1 MCGKRNVNRK
11 ELKDYRRELRNNLT
25 PAEAVLWKHLKAGR
39 LNGTSWRRQFSVG
52 DYILD
57 FYCPACKLCV
67 ELDGASHFTM
77 QGDVYDCDR
86 STFLESL
93 GIRVLR
99 FENKEIW
106 NSLDLVLESISQ
118 AAIE

>member
-1 MCGKRNVNRK
+1 MCGKRSVNRK
-11 ELKDYRRELRNNLT
+11 ELKGYRRELRNNLT
-25 PAEAVLWKHLKAGR
+25 PAEAVLWKHLKADR

-57 FYCPACKLCV
+57 FYCPACKLCG

-77 QGDVYDCDR
+77 QGDVYDCER
-86 STFLESL
+86 NIFLESL
-93 GIRVLR
+93 GIRILR
-99 FENKEIW
+99 FENREIW
-106 NSLDLVLESISQ
+106 EHIDLVLESISQ